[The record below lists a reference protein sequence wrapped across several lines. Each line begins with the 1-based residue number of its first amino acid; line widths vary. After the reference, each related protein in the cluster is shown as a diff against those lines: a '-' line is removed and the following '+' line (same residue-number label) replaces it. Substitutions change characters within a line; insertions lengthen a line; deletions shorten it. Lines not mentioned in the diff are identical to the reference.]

1 MKFRLMGE
9 SFKLSITRCN
19 LAPGLIS
26 EEYAESDEY
35 LQSVCDCL
43 EDFHHP
49 ITLYITL
56 TKRPLA
62 FYDKSKKVELCDHAL
77 KYIHRFMAF
86 SFSGRKDRVLTE
98 SDIFLSMV
106 YAK

>member
-1 MKFRLMGE
+1 M
-9 SFKLSITRCN
+9 
-19 LAPGLIS
+19 IS

-49 ITLYITL
+49 ITLYITV

-62 FYDKSKKVELCDHAL
+62 FYDKSKKVELRDHAW

-86 SFSGRKDRVLTE
+86 SFSGKKGQSL
-98 SDIFLSMV
+98 
-106 YAK
+106 Y